1 MIINGKSW
9 KIKSAKA
16 GSPKLTRSDGS
27 ITIGM
32 TEGDTR
38 TIYLYEG
45 LKGRLLDKVL
55 AHELVHA
62 FMFSY
67 NINIDIEFE
76 EYMADWISIYGRDL
90 VYLLDDLMAT
100 AMRA

>member
-1 MIINGKSW
+1 MIINGKRW
-9 KIKSAKA
+9 TIKSVP
-16 GSPKLTRSDGS
+16 GRSPKLTRSDGS

-32 TEGDTR
+32 TEGDTQ

-45 LKGRLLDKVL
+45 LKGRMLDKVL

-67 NINIDIEFE
+67 NINIDIDFE
-76 EYMADWISIYGRDL
+76 EYMADWVSIYGRDL
-90 VYLLDDLMAT
+90 IYLLDDLMAT